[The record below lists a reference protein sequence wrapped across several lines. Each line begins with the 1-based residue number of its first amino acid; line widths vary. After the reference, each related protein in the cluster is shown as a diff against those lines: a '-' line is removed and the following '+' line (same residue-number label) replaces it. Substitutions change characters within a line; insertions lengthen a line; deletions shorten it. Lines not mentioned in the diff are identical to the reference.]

1 MLQGMAE
8 EKLFC
13 RYEGE
18 NSHRH
23 LEGSRLNRAM
33 MWDREYDELRSQR
46 RWGQE
51 DQEGYRSRVS

>member
-1 MLQGMAE
+1 MEE
-8 EKLFC
+8 EKVYY
-13 RYEGE
+13 RSEGDY
-18 NSHRH
+18 SQRH
-23 LEGSRLNRAM
+23 MEGSRLNRAM